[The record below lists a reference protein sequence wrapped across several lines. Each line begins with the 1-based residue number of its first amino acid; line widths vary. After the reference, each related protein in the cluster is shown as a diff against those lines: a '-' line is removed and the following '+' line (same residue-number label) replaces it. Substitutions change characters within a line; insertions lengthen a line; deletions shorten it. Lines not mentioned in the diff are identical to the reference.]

1 MNNTHAAERMTTSF
15 GHIPALDGLR
25 AVAVLSVVG
34 YHYGMFG
41 LSGGFLGVDLFFVLS
56 GFLITSLLIA
66 EADSTGRVNLK
77 AFWVRRF
84 KRLMPA
90 AIVTITAVAVWA
102 AFEVDAMQL
111 SSIRADLL
119 ATLGYVANWRFIY
132 SGQSYFEQ
140 FSLASP
146 VRHAWSLAIEEQFY
160 VVWPV
165 LFAVIYK
172 WRRKLILAGVA
183 AIAAIASAIWM
194 AAIFDPDNI
203 SRVYYGTDT
212 RASHLFFS
220 SLFPGSSRWFEPR

>member
-1 MNNTHAAERMTTSF
+1 VNNTHAAERPTTSF

-90 AIVTITAVAVWA
+90 AIVTITAVAIWA
-102 AFEVDAMQL
+102 AFEVDALQL
-111 SSIRADLL
+111 DSIRADLL
-119 ATLGYVANWRFIY
+119 ATLC
-132 SGQSYFEQ
+132 
-140 FSLASP
+140 
-146 VRHAWSLAIEEQFY
+146 
-160 VVWPV
+160 
-165 LFAVIYK
+165 
-172 WRRKLILAGVA
+172 
-183 AIAAIASAIWM
+183 
-194 AAIFDPDNI
+194 
-203 SRVYYGTDT
+203 GT
-212 RASHLFFS
+212 R
-220 SLFPGSSRWFEPR
+220 GR